1 MLLGVGGVPPC
12 GAATPIYDLAE
23 VAAVGVWR
31 RFRRWLRRRW
41 SVPPAG
47 TGQRWQEIEQDAA
60 RRRLLDQARRNARW
74 PA

>member
-1 MLLGVGGVPPC
+1 MAVVFPR
-12 GAATPIYDLAE
+12 AAPSAPYDLAE

-31 RFRRWLRRRW
+31 RFRWWLRRR
-41 SVPPAG
+41 SVPPVG